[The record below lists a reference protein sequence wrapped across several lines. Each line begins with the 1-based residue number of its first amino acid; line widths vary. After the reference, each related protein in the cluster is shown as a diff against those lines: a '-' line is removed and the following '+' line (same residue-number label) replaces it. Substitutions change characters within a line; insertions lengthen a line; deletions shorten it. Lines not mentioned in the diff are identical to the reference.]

1 MQRLKRRIV
10 SLRNNLL
17 QYRRL
22 GEVQLYHLVC
32 FLKQTIKI
40 MIIQNRVLAVRWKDE
55 QSIIT
60 CVFKTNMYQFYRCVK
75 LLLINQV

>member
-10 SLRNNLL
+10 SLRNFLL

-22 GEVQLYHLVC
+22 GEVQLYRLIC

-40 MIIQNRVLAVRWKDE
+40 MIIQNRVLAVRWSDE

-60 CVFKTNMYQFYRCVK
+60 CVFRRNMYQI
-75 LLLINQV
+75 LQVC